1 MKSISRT
8 IDEIITEQT
17 SINDETVYIQMTCS
31 EWEKKYK
38 PSDMLD
44 THDDFKEVINANPLT
59 VWTELHASGSFEGIE
74 SGLMYC
80 DRLGYYITEVPRN
93 KNEVI
98 TIDYHAECDDEYAY
112 PDCCEKDC
120 AVCEDRF
127 DDNFVT
133 KVKDVFVC
141 NNCKVELNRKS

>member
-1 MKSISRT
+1 MKLIAMQ
-8 IDEIITEQT
+8 IDELLNHKTT
-17 SINDETVYIQMTCS
+17 TDNDTVYIQMTWK
-31 EWEKKYK
+31 EWNDKYK
-38 PSDMLD
+38 PRDMLD
-44 THDDFKEVINANPLT
+44 THDDYEQVETANPLN
-59 VWTELHASGSFEGIE
+59 VWTEVHSSGSFDGII
-74 SGLMYC
+74 SGLVYC

-120 AVCEDRF
+120 NICEDRF

-141 NNCKVELNRKS
+141 NHCKVELNRKS

>member
-8 IDEIITEQT
+8 IDELVSGETT
-17 SINDETVYIQMTCS
+17 TNDETVYIKMTCS

-38 PSDMLD
+38 PGLMCD
-44 THDDFKEVINANPLT
+44 TDDDFKEVMNANPLN
-59 VWTELHASGSFEGIE
+59 VWTEVHASGSFDGIE
-74 SGLMYC
+74 SGLVYC
-80 DRLGYYITEVPRN
+80 DRLGYYITEVARN

-120 AVCEDRF
+120 HICEDRF

-141 NNCKVELNRKS
+141 NHCKVELNRKS